1 MADHRDNQ
9 STRGVRLPDRH
20 ISLPSGVSVDEV
32 THDLV
37 PDLPHTTR
45 RPHHTSH
52 KRTESF
58 GSDATLFGVDAPF
71 DFEKVVLEA
80 AKRYV
85 AIKCLW
91 FHD

>member
-1 MADHRDNQ
+1 MADHLDNQ

-20 ISLPSGVSVDEV
+20 IPLPSGVSVDEV

-37 PDLPHTTR
+37 PDLPQTAQ
-45 RPHHTSH
+45 RPHDASH
-52 KRTESF
+52 KRIESF

-71 DFEKVVLEA
+71 DFEKVMLEA

-85 AIKCLW
+85 AREC
-91 FHD
+91 H